1 MTSVPPPQVW
11 LSIRAVRAREL
22 IRFLV
27 DVVGFSETAVFGEG
41 DVVDHAQLDWPLG
54 GGVML
59 GSVRDNSD
67 AWPQSPGQSAAYV
80 VTDDADA
87 LFARVVASGAEILKS
102 LQDTDHGGRD
112 FTFRDPEGN
121 LWSFGTYRGEPK
133 KD

>member
-1 MTSVPPPQVW
+1 M
-11 LSIRAVRAREL
+11 RAL

-27 DVVGFSETAVFGEG
+27 DVVGFTESAVFGEG

-59 GSVRDNSD
+59 GSVREKSD
-67 AWPQSPGQSAAYV
+67 VWPQSPGQSAAYV

-87 LFARVVASGAEILKS
+87 LYARVVASGAEILKP

-112 FTFRDPEGN
+112 FAFRDLEGN
-121 LWSFGTYRGEPK
+121 LWSFGTYRGEPQ